1 MICSSLLRT
10 LLWVTNFVLFAAGA
24 FLIGAGIY
32 VYTQMNDFLEFF
44 DERYANGAIL
54 LGVCGVILFV
64 LGFLGCC
71 GASKENSCMLYT
83 FAALLSVIVIAEV
96 AGAIY
101 VFAVNPAG
109 SNEFIEDKMEEAMK
123 NYGQG
128 DEYDGVTIAWNV
140 AQYTL
145 KCCGVDESGDW
156 RKNSGTYKQIP
167 DSCYKD
173 AECETW
179 QKCTSGKSSGDLY
192 SDGCLTKIE
201 TFAEDNMKLV
211 GGIAIGIALLQ
222 VLGVIIA
229 CKIPKEYQNV

>member
-109 SNEFIEDKMEEAMK
+109 SREEIEKKLNEAME

-128 DEYDGVTIAWNV
+128 DEYDGVTITWNF

-145 KCCGVDESGDW
+145 KCCGVDDDNDW
-156 RKNSGTYKQIP
+156 TSSPYGKIP
-167 DSCYKD
+167 NSCYKNAQCD
-173 AECETW
+173 SLYRECSKGATGEKYT
-179 QKCTSGKSSGDLY
+179 T
-192 SDGCLTKIE
+192 GCLDKIE
-201 TFAEDNMKLV
+201 DFAKSNMSLV
-211 GGIAIGIALLQ
+211 GGIGIGIALLQ